1 MHPLLLITA
10 IALGILYV
18 LACRNQP
25 SNQSDCRNQ
34 RVSISLQRSALK
46 DRKRSL

>member
-25 SNQSDCRNQ
+25 RDPSGSQKQ
-34 RVSISLQRSALK
+34 RALISLQRSALK
-46 DRKRSL
+46 NRKRSL